1 MKRTLADLDVRGKR
15 VLVRVDF
22 NVPLDES
29 LEVTS
34 DARIRACLPT
44 IRAILTAGG
53 MPILM
58 SHLGRPKAKVVE
70 ALRLEPATRRLAELL
85 GDGVAV
91 LASRDTIG
99 PGAKAMS
106 NALRPGQ
113 VLVLENLRFHKEEE
127 EGNAHFAKILATL
140 GDVYVNDAFGAA
152 HRAHASVSEVPKLL
166 PSAMGLLMEAEVK
179 AFERVLHSPDR
190 PLMAILGGAKVSD
203 KLPVLQNLLAKVD
216 AVLVGGGMAY
226 TFLRARGGSIG
237 KSLVEPDLVGAAQEV
252 SAAAEAKNVQLLLP
266 TDHVVA
272 ERFAADAPAKVV
284 TGDIPEPWMG
294 LDIGPRT
301 VEQFRSVIGTA
312 RTIVWNGPM
321 GVFELEPF
329 RRGTEEVAKAVA
341 AADAFSVVGGGDS
354 VAALELLGLADRISH
369 VSTGGGASL
378 ELLEGRELPGI
389 AALADR

>member
-44 IRAILTAGG
+44 IRAILAAGG

-179 AFERVLHSPDR
+179 AFEQVLHSPDR

-354 VAALELLGLADRISH
+354 VAALELLGLAEEISH